1 MSSIKI
7 LVLECNEFSISKI
20 VDILKKNNFIVRICK
35 NNEEFFESIYNN
47 LYDLYLINIEESLT
61 QRLQLIKLLE
71 EYKDITIKMVVTSIK
86 DIVKQS
92 FLSGCDECVIK
103 NIDDTE
109 IILRIKALIRRQFLI
124 YKDSIFLTNSIEYEI
139 FNKRILMNKKEISLG
154 NKAILIL
161 DYLLKFRGNFVS
173 VENLEKGVYPA
184 NSNSKSGVIRYHIH
198 KIRQFVGND
207 LITSH
212 RAYGYKINI

>member
-20 VDILKKNNFIVRICK
+20 VDILKKNNFIVCICK

-71 EYKDITIKMVVTSIK
+71 EYKDIKIKMVVTSIK

-198 KIRQFVGND
+198 KIRQYVGND

>member
-20 VDILKKNNFIVRICK
+20 VDILKKNNFIVCICK

-198 KIRQFVGND
+198 KIRQYVGND